1 LKKRLAVA
9 LSLVII
15 AVIVLSA
22 FAAIEIYGSFSAPV
36 ASKKPFYVGVTYCGN
51 SITEAE
57 QLIDK
62 VKSYTNLFVLDSA
75 TFMLDVNGIQEIG
88 DYAVNAGLNVIL
100 CEIKG
105 GNGAVVGSILNMAQS
120 RWGSHFLGLY
130 YDDEPGGKMLD
141 ATVDLYVNNDTI
153 VKQQIGAEIM
163 VYPSNSSNG
172 YQFYSSGEILM
183 SSSSPAENTTVDGVS
198 NVLVSSSTSLTYF
211 PNGTI
216 ASTPSSSYTYSNGTY
231 EIVNP
236 QTLYYLPNG
245 TVLNEAGEAAT
256 NQPDGTRTIEN
267 REDVGISNPNSMP
280 IDESEEVTIDP
291 GSISQFEPYQ
301 QVWNSTPLQN
311 STEVANVFLN
321 TVQHNIGTIGNQSD
335 VPLFTAD
342 YGLDWFDYKGGYN
355 VVLGE
360 LGWNQSTTQNIAL
373 VRGAADMQNKNW
385 GTIIDWQYLSPPTLM
400 SGNQMYNAMKQS
412 YESGAQYVVVFNYSP
427 DNNATGLLQKEQL
440 AAIQKFWKNVVENPR
455 ETNNVIAVE
464 AFVLPTD
471 FGGGLRNQNDNIWGL
486 WPGNSTSRQV
496 WSNLQTALGKYGSK
510 LDIVYDDPAYPAA
523 GRYQHVYY
531 WNQTI

>member
-1 LKKRLAVA
+1 MRKGLAAIITV
-9 LSLVII
+9 VII
-15 AVIVLSA
+15 VVLVVSA
-22 FAAIEIYGSFSAPV
+22 FVAMEPQHQSPV
-36 ASKKPFYVGVTYCGN
+36 ATKKPFYVGVTYCGN

-75 TFMLDVNGIQEIG
+75 TFMLDVNGAQEIG

-105 GNGAVVGSILNMAQS
+105 GDPAVVGSILNMAQS
-120 RWGSHFLGLY
+120 RWGSNFLGLY
-130 YDDEPGGKMLD
+130 FDDEPGGKMLD
-141 ATVDLYVNNDTI
+141 ATTNLYVNNETV
-153 VKQQIGAEIM
+153 VKQSIGGEIM
-163 VYPSNSSNG
+163 VYPSNNSND
-172 YQFYSSGEILM
+172 YQFYPSGEILT
-183 SSSSPAENTTVDGVS
+183 SSSSTSENTTVDGVS
-198 NVLVSSSTSLTYF
+198 NVIVSSSISLIYF

-216 ASTPSSSYTYSNGTY
+216 QSNPSSSYTYSNGTY
-231 EIVNP
+231 ETIHP
-236 QTLYYLPNG
+236 QMLYYLPNG

-267 REDVGISNPNSMP
+267 REDVGISNPSNQNSMP
-280 IDESEEVTIDP
+280 IESEEVTIDP
-291 GSISQFEPYQ
+291 GSISQFESYQ
-301 QVWNSTPLQN
+301 QFWDSTPLQN
-311 STEVANVFLN
+311 STAVANVFLN
-321 TVQHNIGTIGNQSD
+321 TEQHNIGTIGNQSD

-342 YGLDWFDYKGGYN
+342 YGLDWFDYKGGYD

-360 LGWNQSTTQNIAL
+360 LGWNQPTTQNIAL
-373 VRGAADMQNKNW
+373 VRGAADMQNKSW

-400 SGNQMYNAMKQS
+400 SSSQMYNAMKQS

-427 DNNATGLLQKEQL
+427 DNNATGLLQKQQL

-455 ETNNVIAVE
+455 ETNNVTAAE

-486 WPGNSTSRQV
+486 WSGNSTSQQV
-496 WSNLQTALGKYGSK
+496 WNNLQSAIGKYGSK
-510 LDIVYDDPAYPAA
+510 LDIIYDDPAYPV
-523 GRYQHVYY
+523 GDRYQHVYP
-531 WNQTI
+531 WNQTA

>member
-1 LKKRLAVA
+1 MRKGSAAVITV
-9 LSLVII
+9 VII
-15 AVIVLSA
+15 VVLVVSA
-22 FAAIEIYGSFSAPV
+22 FVTMDTQHQSPV
-36 ASKKPFYVGVTYCGN
+36 AAKKPFYVGVTYCGS

-62 VKSYTNLFVLDSA
+62 VKSYTNLLVLDSA
-75 TFMLDVNGIQEIG
+75 TFMLDVNGTQEIG

-100 CEIKG
+100 CEIRG
-105 GNGAVVGSILNMAQS
+105 GDGAVVGSILNMAQS
-120 RWGSHFLGLY
+120 RWGSNFLGLY
-130 YDDEPGGKMLD
+130 FDDEPGGKMLD
-141 ATVDLYVNNDTI
+141 ATTNLYVSNDTI
-153 VKQQIGAEIM
+153 VKQGNGGEIM
-163 VYPSNSSNG
+163 VYPSNASND
-172 YQFYSSGEILM
+172 YQFYPSGEILM
-183 SSSSPAENTTVDGVS
+183 SSSSPAENTTVEGVS
-198 NVLVSSSTSLTYF
+198 NVIVSSSTSLIYF

-216 ASTPSSSYTYSNGTY
+216 GSTPSSSYTYSNGTY
-231 EIVNP
+231 EIVHP

-267 REDVGISNPNSMP
+267 REDVGISNSNSDSVP
-280 IDESEEVTIDP
+280 IDESEEVTVDP
-291 GSISQFEPYQ
+291 GSISQFESYQ
-301 QVWNSTPLQN
+301 QVWDSTPLQD
-311 STEVANVFLN
+311 STAVANVFLD
-321 TVQHNIGTIGNQSD
+321 TDHHNIGSIGNQSD

-360 LGWNQSTTQNIAL
+360 LGWNQPTTQNIAL
-373 VRGAADMQNKNW
+373 VRGAADMQNKSW
-385 GTIIDWQYLSPPTLM
+385 GTMIDWQYLSPPTLM

-427 DNNATGLLQKEQL
+427 DNNGVGLLQKEQF
-440 AAIQKFWKNVVENPR
+440 AAIQKFWKDVVENPR
-455 ETNNVIAVE
+455 ETNNVTAVD

-486 WPGNSTSRQV
+486 WPGNSTSQQV

-510 LDIVYDDPAYPAA
+510 LDIIYNDPAYPV
-523 GRYQHVYY
+523 GDRYQHVYP
-531 WNQTI
+531 WNQTA

>member
-1 LKKRLAVA
+1 MRKGSAAVITV
-9 LSLVII
+9 VII
-15 AVIVLSA
+15 VVLVVSA
-22 FAAIEIYGSFSAPV
+22 FVTMDTQHQSPV
-36 ASKKPFYVGVTYCGN
+36 AAKKPFYVGVTYCGS

-62 VKSYTNLFVLDSA
+62 VKSYTNLLVLDSA
-75 TFMLDVNGIQEIG
+75 TFMLDVNGTQEIG

-100 CEIKG
+100 CEIRG
-105 GNGAVVGSILNMAQS
+105 GDGAVVGSILNMAQS
-120 RWGSHFLGLY
+120 RWGSNFLGLY
-130 YDDEPGGKMLD
+130 FDDEPGGKMLD
-141 ATVDLYVNNDTI
+141 ATTNLYVSNDTI
-153 VKQQIGAEIM
+153 VKQGNGGEIM
-163 VYPSNSSNG
+163 VYPSNASND
-172 YQFYSSGEILM
+172 YQFYPSGEILM

-198 NVLVSSSTSLTYF
+198 NVSVSSSTSLIYF

-216 ASTPSSSYTYSNGTY
+216 GSTPSSSYTYSNGTY
-231 EIVNP
+231 EIVHP

-267 REDVGISNPNSMP
+267 REDVGISNSNSDSVP
-280 IDESEEVTIDP
+280 IDESEEVTVDP
-291 GSISQFEPYQ
+291 GSISQFESYQ
-301 QVWNSTPLQN
+301 QVWDSTPLQD
-311 STEVANVFLN
+311 STAVANVFLD
-321 TVQHNIGTIGNQSD
+321 TDHHNIGSIGNQSD

-360 LGWNQSTTQNIAL
+360 LGWNQPNTQNIAL
-373 VRGAADMQNKNW
+373 VRGAADMQNKSW
-385 GTIIDWQYLSPPTLM
+385 GTMIDWQYLSPPTLM

-412 YESGAQYVVVFNYSP
+412 YESGAQYVVVFNDSP

-440 AAIQKFWKNVVENPR
+440 AAIQKFWKDVVENPR
-455 ETNNVIAVE
+455 ETNNVTAVD

-486 WPGNSTSRQV
+486 WPGNSTSQQV

-510 LDIVYDDPAYPAA
+510 LDIIYNDPAYPV
-523 GRYQHVYY
+523 GDRYQHVYP
-531 WNQTI
+531 WNQTA